1 LSEAAADL
9 LVVEDDLDISDML
22 CAYFRVQGYTVR
34 AALSGEEALDA
45 CRANLPDLI
54 LLDIRLPDFDGYEV
68 ARRLRSARRTQ
79 EIPILFLTEKRS
91 RTDRLQGLSLGADD
105 YITKPFDIQELRL
118 RVRNAIRRS
127 FQEKLTSPVTGLPEG
142 PLVDEKLEE
151 CLNDKN
157 WSVLRVE
164 ICNLDAFRESY
175 GFVACDDVQ
184 RAVALMVHNSV
195 REAGT
200 PGDFLGHISP
210 TVLLLFTKPGALDVL
225 KQRLESRLNHSLEYF
240 YPLRER
246 GSLSS
251 RDTLQISIKALTG
264 SGNRVENLEEFKRL
278 LLVE

>member
-1 LSEAAADL
+1 
-9 LVVEDDLDISDML
+9 
-22 CAYFRVQGYTVR
+22 VR

-68 ARRLRSARRTQ
+68 ARRLRSTRRTQ
-79 EIPILFLTEKRS
+79 DIPILFLTEKRS